1 VVELGLE
8 ANVKLG
14 QLGEAELLQA
24 SISGQ
29 RPDGWEQQRL
39 AEFEYQLVVIL
50 LLSAKGDSR
59 ALSTTT

>member
-14 QLGEAELLQA
+14 QLGEAELLQ
-24 SISGQ
+24 SSVPGQ
-29 RPDGWEQQRL
+29 RRDGWERQCL
-39 AEFEYQLVVIL
+39 AEFECKLVVVL